1 MNTRGTNSSGWFGA
15 FFLLCAI
22 AGGIVVS
29 CKTTEPP
36 VGAQKDEGAATE
48 ESVSLPRSSEKPVVE
63 EAPLEPRA
71 VVETGKGEA
80 PPAIEDGPIVEQ
92 ASAPPSAIEKEEAPE
107 PAPAAPP
114 VAEVSETVDVPTAI
128 RQEIVDTADSPLE
141 DSRALALLDELNL
154 HRPAVLSGKP
164 AVSPPL
170 KEKSDSGEGQSVAKE
185 ASEEVKVPVPV
196 VESSGPASPAGN
208 EVEIPE
214 LNKDVLDALNRLKI
228 AREKVSSD
236 PESAEAA
243 EAPPEE
249 KKEPPV
255 SEPAPTA
262 EERKGEP
269 VLRGGEPS
277 PKPAPVPAKA
287 EPAPSPEPAP
297 AKAEPVSKPAP
308 RPQGYITFKTLFHK
322 GATEAIS
329 FVENV
334 KPDWVEKGHLSKV
347 EGKKN
352 SLVIFGETDVPTDPL
367 TLKIV
372 DMLDRYDQL
381 DLDIRREVLRPKYVD
396 PRLAMDALL
405 MSGICN
411 VWQLTAASDA
421 LTWKEGSKQR
431 TLSRSTEMYVEKGGG
446 AANSPLSAAPKIPFV
461 YDMPSKDAV
470 TMPSGYGGSTN
481 NGSLVMTFDKTS
493 STEMRG
499 GMMAVGTEADLARI
513 KTFVETIDVPARR
526 IMIEVQLIELEANK
540 LTDFGIDSA
549 QFGGGHTIGSAGL
562 PLPGESIVQPGVPGA
577 RAEGSFVPDV
587 MNEGLKLL
595 FDDTSLD
602 IQGRFMAA
610 LHMLVR
616 EGEAKVRARPKILT
630 LDDRVSALHLGRN
643 VPTFNS
649 TGVTRDSVNG
659 NLINEVQS
667 VGTVY
672 SGITLHIRPRI
683 TGGKDDRIALQLEVM
698 DNQIVGRQRVFETD
712 LAGIPE
718 VIKRQYIGECV
729 AHNHRPIILGGLIQE
744 QEIDTVNKIPF
755 ISDIP
760 YLGDLFR
767 RKVTQKERR
776 EVIIVVTP
784 HILSEEGIDASAT
797 PKESMH
803 FDTFDSVLFNDR
815 HILKGGDVLGLD
827 PINSVPAI
835 GPDGKRFTEA
845 DVVDLTLLNIV
856 KRRQLVTKLELLRD
870 YLGEGELSKLTW
882 MQRKWPEGTVQ
893 DWPEE
898 DKPLFFKVA
907 AICIENLKELNPTI
921 SFHELSL
928 PRREIVLPNSPYNIT
943 LSYDKVQR
951 VQSLGLQQVFRGE
964 RVELEAAH
972 VELVRRASGH
982 SLRAF
987 GDFLE
992 RQKRKDGATGR
1003 EAEDHGIF
1011 KDELLR
1017 LYGGGGKD
1025 VSSLKKLSYTELFGE
1040 IEKENLSFDS
1050 IATFLETNMKER
1062 YDIEGAPDVGAFPAD
1077 LEAFLKTTVSL
1088 KNRAKKL
1095 QDLDYRWLM
1104 VNTEEEDE

>member
-1 MNTRGTNSSGWFGA
+1 MKTRGSTFSGWLST

-36 VGAQKDEGAATE
+36 AGVQKEETTGNSTEAEEITTAPEAAEEQAPAEAIAVEAGAE
-48 ESVSLPRSSEKPVVE
+48 EV
-63 EAPLEPRA
+63 
-71 VVETGKGEA
+71 
-80 PPAIEDGPIVEQ
+80 IVEQ
-92 ASAPPSAIEKEEAPE
+92 AERDEPPVPAVEAGE
-107 PAPAAPP
+107 TNPAA
-114 VAEVSETVDVPTAI
+114 VSEAAAVEDEVPVRI
-128 RQEIVDTADSPLE
+128 H
-141 DSRALALLDELNL
+141 DSRALALLEELN
-154 HRPAVLSGKP
+154 RDRTPAS
-164 AVSPPL
+164 A
-170 KEKSDSGEGQSVAKE
+170 
-185 ASEEVKVPVPV
+185 
-196 VESSGPASPAGN
+196 ASPADPAEAGAKPEAVSGEVVPVRAAVEAEEEATETEPPGEEGN
-208 EVEIPE
+208 PDI
-214 LNKDVLDALNRLKI
+214 NQDVLDALSRLKA
-228 AREKVSSD
+228 ARAKTPADE
-236 PESAEAA
+236 PEPAEPPAATPPPAEEAKPGEAA
-243 EAPPEE
+243 PAAPE
-249 KKEPPV
+249 KKE
-255 SEPAPTA
+255 
-262 EERKGEP
+262 EP
-269 VLRGGEPS
+269 VLRGGEPT
-277 PKPAPVPAKA
+277 PEPAPKAEPAAAKA
-287 EPAPSPEPAP
+287 EPAPQETPA
-297 AKAEPVSKPAP
+297 A
-308 RPQGYITFKTLFHK
+308 RPPGYVTFKTLFHK
-322 GATEAIS
+322 GATEAVS
-329 FVENV
+329 FIESVR
-334 KPDWVEKGHLSKV
+334 PDWVKKGHLSKV
-347 EGKKN
+347 EGKKQ
-352 SLVIFGETDVPTDPL
+352 SLVIFGETDAATDPL
-367 TLKIV
+367 SLKIL

-381 DLDIRREVLRPKYVD
+381 DLDLQREILRPKYVD
-396 PRLAMDALL
+396 VRLAMDALL
-405 MSGICN
+405 MAGLCN
-411 VWQLTAASDA
+411 VWQLTAADDA
-421 LTWKEGSKQR
+421 LTWKQGDKQR
-431 TLSRSTEMYVEKGGG
+431 TLTRKTEMYIEKGSGKE
-446 AANSPLSAAPKIPFV
+446 NSPISSAPRVPFV
-461 YDMPSKDAV
+461 YDMPRKDAI
-470 TMPSGYGGSTN
+470 TMPEGYGGSTN
-481 NGSLVMTFDKTS
+481 TGSLVMSFDKTS
-493 STEMRG
+493 STEARG
-499 GMMAVGTEADLARI
+499 GMMAVGTAADIEKI
-513 KTFVETIDVPARR
+513 KAFVETIDVPARR

-540 LTDFGIDSA
+540 LTDLGIDSA
-549 QFGGGHTIGSAGL
+549 QFGGGHTLGSVGL
-562 PLPGESIVQPGVPGA
+562 PLPGEAVVQPGVPGA
-577 RAEGSFVPDV
+577 RAEGEFVPEV

-610 LHMLVR
+610 VHMLVR

-683 TGGKDDRIALQLEVM
+683 TGGKDDRIALQLEIM

-718 VIKRQYIGECV
+718 VIKRQYVGECV

-744 QEIDTVNKIPF
+744 QEIETVNKIPF
-755 ISDIP
+755 ISEIP

-827 PINSVPAI
+827 PVNSVPAV
-835 GPDGKRFTEA
+835 GPDGKRFTED

-856 KRRQLVTKLELLRD
+856 KRRQLVTKLEMLRD
-870 YLGEGELSKLTW
+870 YLGEQELSELSW

-921 SFHELSL
+921 SFQEISL

-943 LSYDKVQR
+943 LSYDRVKK

-964 RVELEAAH
+964 RVELESAH
-972 VELVRRASGH
+972 IELVRRAGAH

-992 RQKRKDGATGR
+992 RQERKDGTKGR

-1011 KDELLR
+1011 RDELLR
-1017 LYGGGGKD
+1017 LCDGAGKD
-1025 VSSLKKLSYTELFGE
+1025 GEALKEIPYTELFRAL
-1040 IEKENLSFDS
+1040 EKENLSFDS

-1062 YDIEGAPDVGAFPAD
+1062 YDIEGAPDVGAFPSD

-1088 KNRAKKL
+1088 KNRARRL
-1095 QDLDYRWLM
+1095 QDLEDRWIM
-1104 VNTEEEDE
+1104 VNTDEEEE

>member
-1 MNTRGTNSSGWFGA
+1 MDTRGTNSPGWFGV

-29 CKTTEPP
+29 CRTTEPP
-36 VGAQKDEGAATE
+36 AGTQKDEGAATE
-48 ESVSLPRSSEKPVVE
+48 ESASLPQLSEKPVAE
-63 EAPLEPRA
+63 EAPLEPGA
-71 VVETGKGEA
+71 VAATGKGET
-80 PPAIEDGPIVEQ
+80 PSAIEYGPIVEP
-92 ASAPPSAIEKEEAPE
+92 APVPPPAIEKEEVPAPV
-107 PAPAAPP
+107 PAAPP
-114 VAEVSETVDVPTAI
+114 VAEVSEIADVPAAAEP
-128 RQEIVDTADSPLE
+128 EIVGKVDSPLE
-141 DSRALALLDELNL
+141 DSRALALLEELNL
-154 HRPAVLSGKP
+154 HRPAVLPGEP
-164 AVSPPL
+164 AAAPQP
-170 KEKSDSGEGQSVAKE
+170 KEKSDPGESPSVAKE
-185 ASEEVKVPVPV
+185 ASEEVKVPAPV
-196 VESSGPASPAGN
+196 VESLGLTSPAGN
-208 EVEIPE
+208 EAEIPE
-214 LNKDVLDALNRLKI
+214 LNKDVLDALNRLKV
-228 AREKVSSD
+228 ARGKASPG
-236 PESAEAA
+236 PESAAA
-243 EAPPEE
+243 AGTSSEE

-255 SEPAPTA
+255 SEPAPA
-262 EERKGEP
+262 AAERKEEP
-269 VLRGGEPS
+269 VLRGGEPA
-277 PKPAPVPAKA
+277 PKPEPVPAKA
-287 EPAPSPEPAP
+287 EPAPMPEPAP
-297 AKAEPVSKPAP
+297 AKAEPVPKPAP

-329 FVENV
+329 FVESV

-352 SLVIFGETDVPTDPL
+352 SLVIFGETDVPADPL

-411 VWQLTAASDA
+411 VWQLTSASDA
-421 LTWKEGSKQR
+421 LTWKEGTKQR

-446 AANSPLSAAPKIPFV
+446 IANSPLSAAPKIPFV

-470 TMPSGYGGSTN
+470 SMPSGYGGSTN

-499 GMMAVGTEADLARI
+499 GMMAVGTEADLVKI
-513 KTFVETIDVPARR
+513 KAFVETIDVPARR

-562 PLPGESIVQPGVPGA
+562 PLPGEAIVQPGVPGA

-649 TGVTRDSVNG
+649 TGVTRDTVNG

-683 TGGKDDRIALQLEVM
+683 TGGADDRIALQLEVM

-755 ISDIP
+755 VSDIP

-827 PINSVPAI
+827 PVNSVPAI
-835 GPDGKRFTEA
+835 GPDGQRFTEA

-870 YLGEGELSKLTW
+870 YLGEEELSKLTW
-882 MQRKWPEGTVQ
+882 MQRKWPERTVQ
-893 DWPEE
+893 DWPEG

-951 VQSLGLQQVFRGE
+951 IQNLGLQQVFRGE

-987 GDFLE
+987 GDFLK

-1017 LYGGGGKD
+1017 LCSGGGKD
-1025 VSSLKKLSYTELFGE
+1025 VSSLKKLSYTELFGA

-1050 IATFLETNMKER
+1050 IATFFETNMRER

-1095 QDLDYRWLM
+1095 QDLEDRWMM

>member
-1 MNTRGTNSSGWFGA
+1 MKTRGSTFFGWLGT
-15 FFLLCAI
+15 FFLLCAL

-36 VGAQKDEGAATE
+36 VGAQKEETTRNSTEAEEIATAPEAAEEQAPAEDAAVEAGAEEVIAEQAERDEPP
-48 ESVSLPRSSEKPVVE
+48 VPVVDVGE
-63 EAPLEPRA
+63 TNPA
-71 VVETGKGEA
+71 VVSEVVAVDDE
-80 PPAIEDGPIVEQ
+80 V
-92 ASAPPSAIEKEEAPE
+92 
-107 PAPAAPP
+107 P
-114 VAEVSETVDVPTAI
+114 VRI
-128 RQEIVDTADSPLE
+128 H
-141 DSRALALLDELNL
+141 DSRALALLEELN
-154 HRPAVLSGKP
+154 RDRTPAST
-164 AVSPPL
+164 
-170 KEKSDSGEGQSVAKE
+170 
-185 ASEEVKVPVPV
+185 
-196 VESSGPASPAGN
+196 ASPADPAEAGAKPEAVSGEAASV
-208 EVEIPE
+208 EVVVETEEKAEDETVEAEPPGEEKNPDIDQ
-214 LNKDVLDALNRLKI
+214 DVLAALSRLKA
-228 AREKVSSD
+228 ARAKTPAAE
-236 PESAEAA
+236 PEPAEPPAATSPPAEEANSEEAA
-243 EAPPEE
+243 PAAPAAPE
-249 KKEPPV
+249 KKE
-255 SEPAPTA
+255 
-262 EERKGEP
+262 EP
-269 VLRGGEPS
+269 VLRGGEP
-277 PKPAPVPAKA
+277 PPEPAPKA
-287 EPAPSPEPAP
+287 EPAAARAEPAP
-297 AKAEPVSKPAP
+297 QETPAA

-322 GATEAIS
+322 GSTEAIS
-329 FVENV
+329 FIESLR
-334 KPDWVEKGHLSKV
+334 PDWVQKGHLSKV
-347 EGKKN
+347 EGKKQ
-352 SLVIFGETDVPTDPL
+352 SLVIFGETDAATDPL
-367 TLKIV
+367 SLKIL

-381 DLDIRREVLRPKYVD
+381 DLDLQREVLRPKYVD
-396 PRLAMDALL
+396 VRLAMDALL
-405 MSGICN
+405 MAGVCN
-411 VWQLTAASDA
+411 VWQLTAADDA

-431 TLSRSTEMYVEKGGG
+431 TLSRKTEMYIEKGGG
-446 AANSPLSAAPKIPFV
+446 IANSPISSAPRVPFV
-461 YDMPSKDAV
+461 YDMPRKDAI
-470 TMPSGYGGSTN
+470 TMPEGYGGSTN
-481 NGSLVMTFDKTS
+481 TGSLVMSFDKTS
-493 STEMRG
+493 STEARG
-499 GMMAVGTEADLARI
+499 GMMAVGTVADLEKI
-513 KTFVETIDVPARR
+513 KAFVETIDVPARR

-549 QFGGGHTIGSAGL
+549 QFGGGHTLGSVGL
-562 PLPGESIVQPGVPGA
+562 PLPGEAVVQPGVPGA
-577 RAEGSFVPDV
+577 RAEGEFVPDV

-610 LHMLVR
+610 VHMLVR

-744 QEIDTVNKIPF
+744 QEIETINKIPF
-755 ISDIP
+755 VSEIP
-760 YLGDLFR
+760 YLGELFR

-827 PINSVPAI
+827 PVNSVPAV
-835 GPDGKRFTEA
+835 GPDGKRFTEE

-856 KRRQLVTKLELLRD
+856 KRRQLVTKLEMLRD
-870 YLGEGELSKLTW
+870 YLGERELSELSW

-921 SFHELSL
+921 SFQELSL

-943 LSYDKVQR
+943 LSYDRVKK

-972 VELVRRASGH
+972 IELVRRAISH

-992 RQKRKDGATGR
+992 RQERKDGTRGR

-1011 KDELLR
+1011 RDELLR
-1017 LYGGGGKD
+1017 LCGGAGKD
-1025 VSSLKKLSYTELFGE
+1025 DEALKKIPYTELFRAL
-1040 IEKENLSFDS
+1040 EKENLSFDS

-1062 YDIEGAPDVGAFPAD
+1062 YDIEGAPDVGAFPSD

-1088 KNRAKKL
+1088 KNRARKL
-1095 QDLDYRWLM
+1095 QDLDDRWIM
-1104 VNTEEEDE
+1104 VNTDEEER

>member
-1 MNTRGTNSSGWFGA
+1 MKTRGSTFSGWLST

-36 VGAQKDEGAATE
+36 AGVQKEETTGNSTEAEEITTAPEAAEEQAPAEAIAVEAGAE
-48 ESVSLPRSSEKPVVE
+48 EV
-63 EAPLEPRA
+63 
-71 VVETGKGEA
+71 
-80 PPAIEDGPIVEQ
+80 IVEQ
-92 ASAPPSAIEKEEAPE
+92 AERDEPPVPAVEAGE
-107 PAPAAPP
+107 TNPAA
-114 VAEVSETVDVPTAI
+114 VSEAAAVEDEVPVRI
-128 RQEIVDTADSPLE
+128 H
-141 DSRALALLDELNL
+141 DSRALALLEELN
-154 HRPAVLSGKP
+154 RDRTPAS
-164 AVSPPL
+164 A
-170 KEKSDSGEGQSVAKE
+170 
-185 ASEEVKVPVPV
+185 
-196 VESSGPASPAGN
+196 ASPADPAEAGAKPEAVSGEVVPVKAAVEAEEEATEAEPPGEEGN
-208 EVEIPE
+208 PDI
-214 LNKDVLDALNRLKI
+214 NQDVLDALSRLKA
-228 AREKVSSD
+228 ARAKTPADE
-236 PESAEAA
+236 PEPAEPPAATPPPAEEAKPGEAA
-243 EAPPEE
+243 PAAPAAPE
-249 KKEPPV
+249 KKE
-255 SEPAPTA
+255 
-262 EERKGEP
+262 EP
-269 VLRGGEPS
+269 VLRGGEPT
-277 PKPAPVPAKA
+277 PEPAPKAEPAAAKA
-287 EPAPSPEPAP
+287 EPAPQETPA
-297 AKAEPVSKPAP
+297 A
-308 RPQGYITFKTLFHK
+308 RPPGYVTFKTLFHK
-322 GATEAIS
+322 GATEAVS
-329 FVENV
+329 FIESVR
-334 KPDWVEKGHLSKV
+334 PDWVKKGHLSKV
-347 EGKKN
+347 EGKKQ
-352 SLVIFGETDVPTDPL
+352 SLVIFGETDAATDPL
-367 TLKIV
+367 SLKIL

-381 DLDIRREVLRPKYVD
+381 DLDLQREILRPKYVD
-396 PRLAMDALL
+396 VRLAMDALL
-405 MSGICN
+405 LAGLCN
-411 VWQLTAASDA
+411 VWQLTAADDA
-421 LTWKEGSKQR
+421 LTWKQGDTQR
-431 TLSRSTEMYVEKGGG
+431 TLTRKTEMYIEKGSGKE
-446 AANSPLSAAPKIPFV
+446 NSPISSAPRVPFV
-461 YDMPSKDAV
+461 YDMPRKDAI
-470 TMPSGYGGSTN
+470 TMPEGYGGSTN
-481 NGSLVMTFDKTS
+481 TGSLVMSFDKTS
-493 STEMRG
+493 STEARG
-499 GMMAVGTEADLARI
+499 GMMAVGTAADIEKI
-513 KTFVETIDVPARR
+513 KAFVETIDVPARR

-540 LTDFGIDSA
+540 LTDLGIDSA
-549 QFGGGHTIGSAGL
+549 QFGGGHTLGSVGL
-562 PLPGESIVQPGVPGA
+562 PLPGEAVVQPGVPGA
-577 RAEGSFVPDV
+577 RAEGEFVPEV

-610 LHMLVR
+610 VHMLVR

-683 TGGKDDRIALQLEVM
+683 TGGKDDRIALQLEIM

-718 VIKRQYIGECV
+718 VIKRQYVGECV

-744 QEIDTVNKIPF
+744 QEIETVNKIPF
-755 ISDIP
+755 ISEIP

-827 PINSVPAI
+827 PVNSVPAV
-835 GPDGKRFTEA
+835 GPDGKRFTED

-856 KRRQLVTKLELLRD
+856 KRRQLVTKLEMLRD
-870 YLGEGELSKLTW
+870 YLGEQELSELSW

-921 SFHELSL
+921 SFQEISL

-943 LSYDKVQR
+943 LSYDRVKK

-964 RVELEAAH
+964 RVELESAH
-972 VELVRRASGH
+972 IELVRRAGAH

-992 RQKRKDGATGR
+992 RQERKDGTKGR

-1011 KDELLR
+1011 RDELLR
-1017 LYGGGGKD
+1017 LCDGAGKD
-1025 VSSLKKLSYTELFGE
+1025 GEALKEIPYTELFRAL
-1040 IEKENLSFDS
+1040 EKENLSFDS

-1062 YDIEGAPDVGAFPAD
+1062 YDIEGAPDVGAFPSD

-1088 KNRAKKL
+1088 KNRARRL
-1095 QDLDYRWLM
+1095 QDLEDRWIM
-1104 VNTEEEDE
+1104 VNTDVEEE

>member
-1 MNTRGTNSSGWFGA
+1 MKTRGSTFFGWLGT
-15 FFLLCAI
+15 FFLLCAL

-36 VGAQKDEGAATE
+36 VGAQKEETTRNSTEAEEIATAPEAAEEQAPAEDAAVEAGAEEVIAEQAERDEPP
-48 ESVSLPRSSEKPVVE
+48 VPVVDVGE
-63 EAPLEPRA
+63 TNPA
-71 VVETGKGEA
+71 VVSEVVAVDDE
-80 PPAIEDGPIVEQ
+80 V
-92 ASAPPSAIEKEEAPE
+92 
-107 PAPAAPP
+107 P
-114 VAEVSETVDVPTAI
+114 VRI
-128 RQEIVDTADSPLE
+128 H
-141 DSRALALLDELNL
+141 DSRALALLEELN
-154 HRPAVLSGKP
+154 RDRTPAST
-164 AVSPPL
+164 
-170 KEKSDSGEGQSVAKE
+170 
-185 ASEEVKVPVPV
+185 
-196 VESSGPASPAGN
+196 ASPADPAEAGAKPEAVSGAAASV
-208 EVEIPE
+208 EVVVETEEKAEDETVEAE
-214 LNKDVLDALNRLKI
+214 LPGEEKNPDIDQDVLAALSRLKA
-228 AREKVSSD
+228 ARAKTPAAE
-236 PESAEAA
+236 PEPAEPPAATSPPAEEAKPEEAA
-243 EAPPEE
+243 PAAPAAPE
-249 KKEPPV
+249 KKE
-255 SEPAPTA
+255 
-262 EERKGEP
+262 EP

-277 PKPAPVPAKA
+277 PEPAPKA
-287 EPAPSPEPAP
+287 EPAAARAEPAP
-297 AKAEPVSKPAP
+297 QETPAA

-322 GATEAIS
+322 GSTEAIS
-329 FVENV
+329 FIESLR
-334 KPDWVEKGHLSKV
+334 PDWVQKGHLSKV
-347 EGKKN
+347 EGKKQ
-352 SLVIFGETDVPTDPL
+352 SLVIFGETDAATDPL
-367 TLKIV
+367 SLKIL

-381 DLDIRREVLRPKYVD
+381 DLDLQREVLRPKYVD
-396 PRLAMDALL
+396 VRLAMDALL
-405 MSGICN
+405 MAGVCN
-411 VWQLTAASDA
+411 VWQLTAADDA
-421 LTWKEGSKQR
+421 LTWKEGTKQR
-431 TLSRSTEMYVEKGGG
+431 TLSRKTEMYIEKGGG
-446 AANSPLSAAPKIPFV
+446 IANSPISSAPRVPFV
-461 YDMPSKDAV
+461 YDMPRKDAI
-470 TMPSGYGGSTN
+470 TMPEGYGGSTN
-481 NGSLVMTFDKTS
+481 TGSLVMSFDKTS
-493 STEMRG
+493 STEARG
-499 GMMAVGTEADLARI
+499 GMMAVGTVADLEKI
-513 KTFVETIDVPARR
+513 KAFVETIDVPARR

-549 QFGGGHTIGSAGL
+549 QFGGGHTLGSVGL
-562 PLPGESIVQPGVPGA
+562 PLPGEAVVQPGVPGA
-577 RAEGSFVPDV
+577 RAEGEFVPDV

-610 LHMLVR
+610 VHMLVR

-744 QEIDTVNKIPF
+744 QEIETINKIPF
-755 ISDIP
+755 VSEIP
-760 YLGDLFR
+760 YLGELFR

-827 PINSVPAI
+827 PVNSVPAV
-835 GPDGKRFTEA
+835 GPDGKRFTEE

-856 KRRQLVTKLELLRD
+856 KRRQLVTKLEMLRD
-870 YLGEGELSKLTW
+870 YLGERELSELSW

-921 SFHELSL
+921 SFQELSL

-943 LSYDKVQR
+943 LSYDRVKK

-972 VELVRRASGH
+972 IELVRRAISH

-992 RQKRKDGATGR
+992 RQERKDGTRGR

-1011 KDELLR
+1011 RDELLR
-1017 LYGGGGKD
+1017 LCGGAGKD
-1025 VSSLKKLSYTELFGE
+1025 DEALKKIPYTELFRAL
-1040 IEKENLSFDS
+1040 EKENLSFDS

-1062 YDIEGAPDVGAFPAD
+1062 YDIEGAPDVGAFPSD

-1088 KNRAKKL
+1088 KNRARKL
-1095 QDLDYRWLM
+1095 QDLDDRWIM
-1104 VNTEEEDE
+1104 VNTDEEER

>member
-1 MNTRGTNSSGWFGA
+1 MKTRGTVFPGWLNA
-15 FFLLCAI
+15 VLLLSMI
-22 AGGIVVS
+22 AGGIIVS
-29 CKTTEPP
+29 CKTTELPTETSLNEAD
-36 VGAQKDEGAATE
+36 GESATE
-48 ESVSLPRSSEKPVVE
+48 LPAVELAAPLEEELPVEAEAPKVPARQELAAGDSELAELPEVAESPAIELAEVEPAVKEEPLPVAEKPVQETPALKDGRAIELLEQLKSDLARPPAEVVV
-63 EAPLEPRA
+63 EAPGP
-71 VVETGKGEA
+71 
-80 PPAIEDGPIVEQ
+80 IEDEDVELAAEQ
-92 ASAPPSAIEKEEAPE
+92 EPPE
-107 PAPAAPP
+107 PVAAPAP
-114 VAEVSETVDVPTAI
+114 VDDPEQVS
-128 RQEIVDTADSPLE
+128 
-141 DSRALALLDELNL
+141 
-154 HRPAVLSGKP
+154 
-164 AVSPPL
+164 
-170 KEKSDSGEGQSVAKE
+170 KE
-185 ASEEVKVPVPV
+185 
-196 VESSGPASPAGN
+196 
-208 EVEIPE
+208 
-214 LNKDVLDALNRLKI
+214 VLDALERLKE
-228 AREKVSSD
+228 AREDLPASAPADAPPPVAD
-236 PESAEAA
+236 PPVLPEAPAAA
-243 EAPPEE
+243 EAPVVAEAPPPAAEE
-249 KKEPPV
+249 KKE
-255 SEPAPTA
+255 
-262 EERKGEP
+262 EP
-269 VLRGGEPS
+269 VLRGGEPA
-277 PKPAPVPAKA
+277 PEPAPAAAKA
-287 EPAPSPEPAP
+287 EPAPEPAAAAVPAVAKAEPAPEPAP
-297 AKAEPVSKPAP
+297 PP

-322 GATEAIS
+322 GSTEAIS
-329 FVENV
+329 FIESLR
-334 KPDWVEKGHLSKV
+334 PDWVQKGHLSKV
-347 EGKKN
+347 EGKKQ
-352 SLVIFGETDVPTDPL
+352 SLVIFGETDAATDPL
-367 TLKIV
+367 SLKIL

-381 DLDIRREVLRPKYVD
+381 DLDLQREVLRPKYVD
-396 PRLAMDALL
+396 VRLAMDALL
-405 MSGICN
+405 MAGVCN
-411 VWQLTAASDA
+411 VWQLTAADDA

-431 TLSRSTEMYVEKGGG
+431 TLSRKTEMYIEKGGG
-446 AANSPLSAAPKIPFV
+446 IANSPISSAPRVPFV
-461 YDMPSKDAV
+461 YDMPRKDAI
-470 TMPSGYGGSTN
+470 TMPEGYGGSTN
-481 NGSLVMTFDKTS
+481 TGSLVMSFDKTS
-493 STEMRG
+493 STEARG
-499 GMMAVGTEADLARI
+499 GMMAVGTVADLEKI
-513 KTFVETIDVPARR
+513 KAFVETIDVPARR

-549 QFGGGHTIGSAGL
+549 QFGGGHTLGSVGL
-562 PLPGESIVQPGVPGA
+562 PLPGEAVVQPGVPGA
-577 RAEGSFVPDV
+577 RAEGEFVPDV

-610 LHMLVR
+610 VHMLVR

-744 QEIDTVNKIPF
+744 QEIETINKIPF
-755 ISDIP
+755 VSEIP
-760 YLGDLFR
+760 YLGELFR

-827 PINSVPAI
+827 PVNSVPAV
-835 GPDGKRFTEA
+835 GPDGKRFTEE

-856 KRRQLVTKLELLRD
+856 KRRQLVTKLEMLRD
-870 YLGEGELSKLTW
+870 YLGERELSELSW

-921 SFHELSL
+921 SFQELSL

-943 LSYDKVQR
+943 LSYDRVKK

-972 VELVRRASGH
+972 IELVRRAISH

-992 RQKRKDGATGR
+992 RQERKDGTRGR

-1011 KDELLR
+1011 RDELLR
-1017 LYGGGGKD
+1017 LCGGAGKD
-1025 VSSLKKLSYTELFGE
+1025 DEALKKIPYTELFRAL
-1040 IEKENLSFDS
+1040 EKENLSFDS

-1062 YDIEGAPDVGAFPAD
+1062 YDIEGAPDVGAFPSD

-1088 KNRAKKL
+1088 KNRARKL
-1095 QDLDYRWLM
+1095 QDLDDRWIM
-1104 VNTEEEDE
+1104 VNTDEEER

>member
-1 MNTRGTNSSGWFGA
+1 MDTRGTNSSGWFGA
-15 FFLLCAI
+15 FLLLCAI

-48 ESVSLPRSSEKPVVE
+48 ESASLPQLSEKPVAGE
-63 EAPLEPRA
+63 DPIEQGA
-71 VVETGKGEA
+71 VVEIGKGEG
-80 PPAIEDGPIVEQ
+80 ET
-92 ASAPPSAIEKEEAPE
+92 PSAIEYGPIAE
-107 PAPAAPP
+107 PAPVPPPAVEKDEVPAPVP
-114 VAEVSETVDVPTAI
+114 VASPAAEVSEIADAPAATEP
-128 RQEIVDTADSPLE
+128 EIVATADLPLE
-141 DSRALALLDELNL
+141 DSRALALLEELNL
-154 HRPAVLSGKP
+154 HRPAV
-164 AVSPPL
+164 SPGESAASPSL
-170 KEKSDSGEGQSVAKE
+170 EKKIEPGEGQSA
-185 ASEEVKVPVPV
+185 ANEEVKVPSPV
-196 VESSGPASPAGN
+196 VASPEPEAPAGSG
-208 EVEIPE
+208 VEIPE
-214 LNKDVLDALNRLKI
+214 IDKDVLNALKRLKA
-228 AREKVSSD
+228 ARGKAPSA
-236 PESAEAA
+236 PESAAVQGVL
-243 EAPPEE
+243 PEE
-249 KKEPPV
+249 KKELPV
-255 SEPAPTA
+255 SDPAPAAGGRKEEPA
-262 EERKGEP
+262 
-269 VLRGGEPS
+269 LRGGEPA

-287 EPAPSPEPAP
+287 EPAPEPEPVPVKP
-297 AKAEPVSKPAP
+297 APAP

-334 KPDWVEKGHLSKV
+334 KPDWIEKGHLRKV
-347 EGKKN
+347 EGKTR
-352 SLVIFGETDVPTDPL
+352 SLVIFGETEAPTDPL

-381 DLDIRREVLRPKYVD
+381 DLEIKREVLRPKYVGA
-396 PRLAMDALL
+396 RLAMDALL

-411 VWQLTAASDA
+411 VWQLTPASDA

-431 TLSRSTEMYVEKGGG
+431 TLSRTTEMYVEKGGG
-446 AANSPLSAAPKIPFV
+446 IANSPLSAAPQIPFV

-470 TMPSGYGGSTN
+470 TMPTGYGGDSN
-481 NGSLVMTFDKTS
+481 NGSLVMTFDKAS

-499 GMMAVGTEADLARI
+499 GMMTVGTAEDIEKIRA
-513 KTFVETIDVPARR
+513 FVETIDVPARR

-540 LTDFGIDSA
+540 LTDFGIDSV
-549 QFGGGHTIGSAGL
+549 QFGGGHALGSAGL
-562 PLPGESIVQPGVPGA
+562 PLPGEAVVQPGIPGA

-649 TGVTRDSVNG
+649 TGVTRDTTNG

-767 RKVTQKERR
+767 RTVTQKERR

-827 PINSVPAI
+827 PINSVPAV
-835 GPDGKRFTEA
+835 GPDGKRFSEM

-856 KRRQLVTKLELLRD
+856 KRRQLVTKLELLKD
-870 YLGEGELSKLTW
+870 YLGGEELSKLTW

-907 AICIENLKELNPTI
+907 AICIENLKELNPTL
-921 SFHELSL
+921 SFAELSL
-928 PRREIVLPNSPYNIT
+928 PRREIVLPNSPYNIS

-972 VELVRRASGH
+972 IELVRRANGH
-982 SLRAF
+982 SMRAF
-987 GDFLE
+987 GAFLE

-1017 LYGGGGKD
+1017 LYSGLGKD
-1025 VSSLKKLSYTELFGE
+1025 SSALKELPYTELFSA

-1050 IATFLETNMKER
+1050 IATFLATNMKER

-1088 KNRAKKL
+1088 KSRAKKL
-1095 QDLDYRWLM
+1095 QDLEDRWLL
-1104 VNTEEEDE
+1104 VNTDEEDE

>member
-1 MNTRGTNSSGWFGA
+1 MDTRGTNLSGWFGA

-36 VGAQKDEGAATE
+36 AGTQKDENAGTEEGAA
-48 ESVSLPRSSEKPVVE
+48 LPRPSENPVAG
-63 EAPLEPRA
+63 EASIEQGA
-71 VVETGKGEA
+71 VVEIGKGEGE
-80 PPAIEDGPIVEQ
+80 PPPSIEDGPLVEQ
-92 ASAPPSAIEKEEAPE
+92 DPAPLPAIKTEEAPE

-114 VAEVSETVDVPTAI
+114 VAEVADVPTATGS
-128 RQEIVDTADSPLE
+128 EIIGKVDSPLE
-141 DSRALALLDELNL
+141 DSRALAFLDELNL
-154 HRPAVLSGKP
+154 HRPAVLPGKP
-164 AVSPPL
+164 AVSLPR
-170 KEKSDSGEGQSVAKE
+170 KEKSAPGESQSTAKE
-185 ASEEVKVPVPV
+185 ASEEVKVPAPV
-196 VESSGPASPAGN
+196 VESPEPSSPAGD

-214 LNKDVLDALNRLKI
+214 INTDVLAALNRLKA
-228 AREKVSSD
+228 ARGKVSSD
-236 PESAEAA
+236 PESAA
-243 EAPPEE
+243 EAGASPEE

-255 SEPAPTA
+255 SEPAPA
-262 EERKGEP
+262 AGERKEEP
-269 VLRGGEPS
+269 VLRSG
-277 PKPAPVPAKA
+277 
-287 EPAPSPEPAP
+287 EPAPTPEPAP
-297 AKAEPVSKPAP
+297 AKAEPAPKPEPAPAKAEPAPKPAP

-322 GATEAIS
+322 GSTEAIS
-329 FVENV
+329 FVESV
-334 KPDWVEKGHLSKV
+334 KPDWIQKGHLSKV
-347 EGKKN
+347 EGKRQ
-352 SLVIFGETDVPTDPL
+352 SLVIFGETDEPTDPL

-381 DLDIRREVLRPKYVD
+381 DLDIQREVLRPKYVD
-396 PRLAMDALL
+396 ARLAMDALL

-411 VWQLTAASDA
+411 VWQLTSASDA
-421 LTWKEGSKQR
+421 LTWKEGTKQR
-431 TLSRSTEMYVEKGGG
+431 TLSRTTAMYVEKGGG
-446 AANSPLSAAPKIPFV
+446 IANSPLSAAPQIPFV

-470 TMPSGYGGSTN
+470 SMPTGYGGNSNT
-481 NGSLVMTFDKTS
+481 GSLVMTFDKSS

-499 GMMAVGTEADLARI
+499 GMMTVGTAEDIAKI
-513 KTFVETIDVPARR
+513 KAFVETIDVPARR

-549 QFGGGHTIGSAGL
+549 QFGGGHTIGSAGM
-562 PLPGESIVQPGVPGA
+562 PLPGEAIVQPGVPGA

-649 TGVTRDSVNG
+649 TGVTRDTVNG

-683 TGGKDDRIALQLEVM
+683 TGGADDRVALQLEVM

-767 RKVTQKERR
+767 RTVTQKERR

-827 PINSVPAI
+827 PVNSVPAI

-870 YLGEGELSKLTW
+870 YLGEEELSKLTW
-882 MQRKWPEGTVQ
+882 MQRKWPERTVQ
-893 DWPEE
+893 DWPEG

-951 VQSLGLQQVFRGE
+951 IQSLGLQQVFRGE

-992 RQKRKDGATGR
+992 RQERKDGATGR

-1017 LYGGGGKD
+1017 LYSGVGKEAA
-1025 VSSLKKLSYTELFGE
+1025 SLKELSYTELFGA

-1095 QDLDYRWLM
+1095 QDLDDRWMM

>member
-1 MNTRGTNSSGWFGA
+1 MDTRGTNSPGWFGV

-36 VGAQKDEGAATE
+36 AGAQKDESIA
-48 ESVSLPRSSEKPVVE
+48 LQRSSEKPVVG
-63 EAPLEPRA
+63 EAPIEPRA
-71 VVETGKGEA
+71 VVETGQGEGEA

-92 ASAPPSAIEKEEAPE
+92 APVPPSAIEKEEAPE

-114 VAEVSETVDVPTAI
+114 VAEVSEVADVPTATGP
-128 RQEIVDTADSPLE
+128 EIVDTADSPLA

-154 HRPAVLSGKP
+154 HRPAVLPGKP
-164 AVSPPL
+164 AASPPR
-170 KEKSDSGEGQSVAKE
+170 KKKSEPGEGPSAANE
-185 ASEEVKVPVPV
+185 AAEAVKVPAPV
-196 VESSGPASPAGN
+196 VESPRPEPPAGN

-214 LNKDVLDALNRLKI
+214 INKDVLDALNRLKA
-228 AREKVSSD
+228 ARGKASSD
-236 PESAEAA
+236 PESAAV
-243 EAPPEE
+243 PGVSPEE
-249 KKEPPV
+249 KKAPPV
-255 SEPAPTA
+255 FEPAPA
-262 EERKGEP
+262 AGERKEEP
-269 VLRGGEPS
+269 VLRGGEPA
-277 PKPAPVPAKA
+277 PKPASVPVKA
-287 EPAPSPEPAP
+287 EPAPE
-297 AKAEPVSKPAP
+297 PAP

-322 GATEAIS
+322 GSTEAIS

-334 KPDWVEKGHLSKV
+334 KPDWIEKGHLSRV
-347 EGKKN
+347 EGKTH
-352 SLVIFGETDVPTDPL
+352 SLVIFGETDAPTDPL

-381 DLDIRREVLRPKYVD
+381 DLEIKREVLRPKYVGA
-396 PRLAMDALL
+396 RLAMDALL

-411 VWQLTAASDA
+411 VWQLTPSSDA
-421 LTWKEGSKQR
+421 LTWKEGTKQR
-431 TLSRSTEMYVEKGGG
+431 TLSRTTEMYVEKGGG
-446 AANSPLSAAPKIPFV
+446 IANSPLSAAPKIPFV

-470 TMPSGYGGSTN
+470 TMPTGYGGDSN

-499 GMMAVGTEADLARI
+499 GMMIVGTDEDLVKI
-513 KTFVETIDVPARR
+513 KAFVETIDVPARR

-540 LTDFGIDSA
+540 LTDLGIDSA
-549 QFGGGHTIGSAGL
+549 QFGGGHTLGSVGL
-562 PLPGESIVQPGVPGA
+562 PLPGEAIVQPGISGA
-577 RAEGSFVPDV
+577 SAEGSFVPDV

-649 TGVTRDSVNG
+649 TGVTRDTTNG

-683 TGGKDDRIALQLEVM
+683 TGGKDDRIALQLEIM

-755 ISDIP
+755 LSDIP

-767 RKVTQKERR
+767 RTVTQKERR

-827 PINSVPAI
+827 PINGVPAI
-835 GPDGKRFTEA
+835 GPDGKRFTEM

-856 KRRQLVTKLELLRD
+856 KRRQLVTKLELLKD
-870 YLGEGELSKLTW
+870 YLGGAELSKLSW

-921 SFHELSL
+921 SFAELSL
-928 PRREIVLPNSPYNIT
+928 PRREIVLPNSPYNIS

-951 VQSLGLQQVFRGE
+951 IQSLGLQQVFRGG
-964 RVELEAAH
+964 RVELEEAH
-972 VELVRRASGH
+972 IELVRRASGH
-982 SLRAF
+982 SMRAF
-987 GDFLE
+987 GVFLE

-1017 LYGGGGKD
+1017 LYSGLGKD
-1025 VSSLKKLSYTELFGE
+1025 SSALKELPYTELFSA

-1088 KNRAKKL
+1088 KSRAKKL
-1095 QDLDYRWLM
+1095 QDLEDRWIL
-1104 VNTEEEDE
+1104 VNTDEEDE

>member
-1 MNTRGTNSSGWFGA
+1 MKTRGSTFFGWLGT
-15 FFLLCAI
+15 FFLLCAL

-36 VGAQKDEGAATE
+36 VGAQKEETTRNSTEAEEIATAPEAAEEQAPAEDAAVEAGAEEVIAEQAERDEPP
-48 ESVSLPRSSEKPVVE
+48 VPVVDVGE
-63 EAPLEPRA
+63 TNPA
-71 VVETGKGEA
+71 VVSEVVAVDDE
-80 PPAIEDGPIVEQ
+80 V
-92 ASAPPSAIEKEEAPE
+92 
-107 PAPAAPP
+107 P
-114 VAEVSETVDVPTAI
+114 VRI
-128 RQEIVDTADSPLE
+128 H
-141 DSRALALLDELNL
+141 DSRALALLEELN
-154 HRPAVLSGKP
+154 RDRTPAST
-164 AVSPPL
+164 
-170 KEKSDSGEGQSVAKE
+170 
-185 ASEEVKVPVPV
+185 
-196 VESSGPASPAGN
+196 ASPADPAEAGAKPEAVSGEAASV
-208 EVEIPE
+208 EVVVETEEKAEDETVEAEPPGEEKNPDIDQ
-214 LNKDVLDALNRLKI
+214 DVLAALSRLKA
-228 AREKVSSD
+228 ARAKTPAAE
-236 PESAEAA
+236 PEPAEPPAATSPPAEEANPEEAA
-243 EAPPEE
+243 PAAPAAPE
-249 KKEPPV
+249 KKE
-255 SEPAPTA
+255 
-262 EERKGEP
+262 EP
-269 VLRGGEPS
+269 VLRGGEP
-277 PKPAPVPAKA
+277 PPEPAPKA
-287 EPAPSPEPAP
+287 EPAAARAEPAP
-297 AKAEPVSKPAP
+297 QETPAA

-322 GATEAIS
+322 GSTEAIS
-329 FVENV
+329 FIESLR
-334 KPDWVEKGHLSKV
+334 PDWVQKGHLSKV
-347 EGKKN
+347 EGKKQ
-352 SLVIFGETDVPTDPL
+352 SLVIFGETDAATDPL
-367 TLKIV
+367 SLKIL

-381 DLDIRREVLRPKYVD
+381 DLDLQREVLRPKYVD
-396 PRLAMDALL
+396 VRLAMDALL
-405 MSGICN
+405 MAGVCN
-411 VWQLTAASDA
+411 VWQLTAADDA

-431 TLSRSTEMYVEKGGG
+431 TLSRKTEMYIEKGGG
-446 AANSPLSAAPKIPFV
+446 IANSPISSAPRVPFV
-461 YDMPSKDAV
+461 YDMPRKDAI
-470 TMPSGYGGSTN
+470 TMPEGYGGSTN
-481 NGSLVMTFDKTS
+481 TGSLVMSFDKTS
-493 STEMRG
+493 STEARG
-499 GMMAVGTEADLARI
+499 GMMAVGTVADLEKI
-513 KTFVETIDVPARR
+513 KAFVETIDVPARR

-549 QFGGGHTIGSAGL
+549 QFGGGHTLGSVGL
-562 PLPGESIVQPGVPGA
+562 PLPGEAVVQPGVPGA
-577 RAEGSFVPDV
+577 RAEGEFVPDV

-610 LHMLVR
+610 VHMLVR

-744 QEIDTVNKIPF
+744 QEIETINKIPF
-755 ISDIP
+755 VSEIP
-760 YLGDLFR
+760 YLGELFR

-827 PINSVPAI
+827 PVNSVPAV
-835 GPDGKRFTEA
+835 GPDGKRFTEE

-856 KRRQLVTKLELLRD
+856 KRRQLVTKLEMLRD
-870 YLGEGELSKLTW
+870 YLGERELSELSW

-921 SFHELSL
+921 SFQELSL

-943 LSYDKVQR
+943 LSYDRVKK

-972 VELVRRASGH
+972 IELVRRAISH

-992 RQKRKDGATGR
+992 RQERKDGTRGR

-1011 KDELLR
+1011 RDELLR
-1017 LYGGGGKD
+1017 LCGGAGKD
-1025 VSSLKKLSYTELFGE
+1025 DEALKKIPYTELFRAL
-1040 IEKENLSFDS
+1040 EKENLSFDS
-1050 IATFLETNMKER
+1050 IATFFETNMKER
-1062 YDIEGAPDVGAFPAD
+1062 YDIEGAPDVGAFPSD

-1088 KNRAKKL
+1088 KNRARKL
-1095 QDLDYRWLM
+1095 QDLDDRWIM
-1104 VNTEEEDE
+1104 VNTDEEER